1 MGKKKKKFGQA
12 FHKKRMF
19 KWPTSKT
26 EKERYIMS
34 LLIRQMSALKPQ
46 NLKAK
51 NKNTD

>member
-1 MGKKKKKFGQA
+1 MGKKKKMWAGFSQEEDVQMANKQN
-12 FHKKRMF
+12 
-19 KWPTSKT
+19 